1 MKSRYNQGDDSYINC
16 PFSKEEYLNF
26 YRELINAKR
35 APLHDFDKCYFEG
48 CLPIEVIASRGED
61 TLRYGPLKPKGLE
74 NDGKEYYAVVQLR
87 QDDLI
92 GSLYN
97 MVGFQTNLTYS
108 EQKRVFSLIP
118 GLENAKFVR
127 YGLMHR
133 NSYIYA
139 PKILTESLELKANN
153 DIYIAGQLS
162 GVEGYVES
170 AASGLLAAYYL
181 YMKIKGIDYKNISF
195 YTVLGSLI
203 RYISRT
209 GINNF
214 QPMNANFGIVYKAN
228 KDPKE
233 QVISRSLEEIE
244 KFKSQI
250 DE

>member
-1 MKSRYNQGDDSYINC
+1 M
-16 PFSKEEYLNF
+16 
-26 YRELINAKR
+26 
-35 APLHDFDKCYFEG
+35 DFDK
-48 CLPIEVIASRGED
+48 D
-61 TLRYGPLKPKGLE
+61 
-74 NDGKEYYAVVQLR
+74 
-87 QDDLI
+87 
-92 GSLYN
+92 
-97 MVGFQTNLTYS
+97 
-108 EQKRVFSLIP
+108 
-118 GLENAKFVR
+118 
-127 YGLMHR
+127 
-133 NSYIYA
+133 
-139 PKILTESLELKANN
+139 KIVEAILKANK
-153 DIYIAGQLS
+153 DVYIAGQLS

-170 AASGLLAAYYL
+170 AASGLLASYYL

>member
-1 MKSRYNQGDDSYINC
+1 MN
-16 PFSKEEYLNF
+16 KEQYEKF
-26 YRELINAKR
+26 YDILTH
-35 APLHDFDKCYFEG
+35 APKIEQHDFEKGAKFFES
-48 CLPIEVIASRGED
+48 CLPIEVLASRGVD
-61 TLRYGPLKPKGLE
+61 TLRFGPMKPVGLIDKRTGE
-74 NDGKEYYAVVQLR
+74 KNYAVVQLR
-87 QDDLI
+87 QDNSAKTLFN
-92 GSLYN
+92 L
-97 MVGFQTNLTYS
+97 VGFQTNLTYS

-181 YMKIKGIDYKNISF
+181 YMKIKGIAYKNISF